1 MPSSASRKGYKGE
14 VEVVELLRDLGFI
27 AERSWGSDGRSF
39 GEKSDIDVKAT
50 KGDLTIRVQ
59 VKRRKKLADFLSFKN
74 ADVVMVRQDRKP
86 WLWIVKHEWMK
97 DLFNSGALET
107 HKPEN
112 GVSNDRDSRDP
123 AKLQGESNAI
133 SNEKTRS

>member
-1 MPSSASRKGYKGE
+1 MPSSAARKGYKGE

-59 VKRRKKLADFLSFKN
+59 VKRRKKIAGFLDFKN

-97 DLFNSGALET
+97 NLFNSGVLET
-107 HKPEN
+107 HEPEN

-123 AKLQGESNAI
+123 AKL
-133 SNEKTRS
+133 

>member
-27 AERSWGSDGRSF
+27 AERRWGSDGRSF

-59 VKRRKKLADFLSFKN
+59 VKRRKKIAGFLDFKN

-97 DLFNSGALET
+97 NLFNSGVVET

-133 SNEKTRS
+133 SNET

>member
-1 MPSSASRKGYKGE
+1 MPSSAYRKGYKGE

-59 VKRRKKLADFLSFKN
+59 VKRRKKIAGFLDFKN

-97 DLFNSGALET
+97 NLFNSGALET
-107 HKPEN
+107 HKPED
-112 GVSNDRDSRDP
+112 GVSNDRDSHGS
-123 AKLQGESNAI
+123 AKL
-133 SNEKTRS
+133 

>member
-59 VKRRKKLADFLSFKN
+59 VKRR
-74 ADVVMVRQDRKP
+74 QDRKP

-97 DLFNSGALET
+97 NLFNSGVLET
-107 HKPEN
+107 HEPEN

-123 AKLQGESNAI
+123 AKL
-133 SNEKTRS
+133 

>member
-1 MPSSASRKGYKGE
+1 M
-14 VEVVELLRDLGFI
+14 LRDLGFI

-59 VKRRKKLADFLSFKN
+59 VKRRKKIAGFLDFKN

-97 DLFNSGALET
+97 NLFNSGVLET
-107 HKPEN
+107 HKPED

-123 AKLQGESNAI
+123 AKL
-133 SNEKTRS
+133 

>member
-59 VKRRKKLADFLSFKN
+59 VKRRKKIAGFLDFKN

-86 WLWIVKHEWMK
+86 WLCIVKHEWMK
-97 DLFNSGALET
+97 NLFNSGALET
-107 HKPEN
+107 HKPED
-112 GVSNDRDSRDP
+112 GVSNDRDSHGS
-123 AKLQGESNAI
+123 AKL
-133 SNEKTRS
+133 

>member
-14 VEVVELLRDLGFI
+14 VEVVELLRDLGFT

-50 KGDLTIRVQ
+50 KGDLTILVQ
-59 VKRRKKLADFLSFKN
+59 VKRRKKIAGFLDFKN

-86 WLWIVKHEWMK
+86 WLWIAKHSWMK
-97 DLFNSGALET
+97 NLFKRGGVET
-107 HKPEN
+107 HKTEN
-112 GVSNDRDSRDP
+112 GVSNDRDSQDS
-123 AKLQGESNAI
+123 AKFKERENAI
-133 SNEKTRS
+133 SNEEEN

>member
-14 VEVVELLRDLGFI
+14 VEVVELLRDLGFT

-50 KGDLTIRVQ
+50 KGDLTILVQ
-59 VKRRKKLADFLSFKN
+59 VKRRKKIAGFLDFKN

-86 WLWIVKHEWMK
+86 WLWIAKHSWMK
-97 DLFNSGALET
+97 NLFKRGVVET
-107 HKPEN
+107 HNQEN
-112 GVSNDRDSRDP
+112 GVSNDRDSQDS
-123 AKLQGESNAI
+123 AKFKEREDAI
-133 SNEKTRS
+133 SNEEEN

>member
-1 MPSSASRKGYKGE
+1 MPSPASRKGYKGE
-14 VEVVELLRDLGFI
+14 VEVVELLRELGFI

-97 DLFNSGALET
+97 NLFNSGVVET

-123 AKLQGESNAI
+123 AKL
-133 SNEKTRS
+133 

>member
-14 VEVVELLRDLGFI
+14 VEVVELLRDLGFT

-50 KGDLTIRVQ
+50 KGDLTILVQ
-59 VKRRKKLADFLSFKN
+59 VKRRKKIAGFLDFKN

-86 WLWIVKHEWMK
+86 WLWIAKHSWMK
-97 DLFNSGALET
+97 NLFKRGVVET
-107 HKPEN
+107 HKTEN
-112 GVSNDRDSRDP
+112 GVSNDRDSQDS
-123 AKLQGESNAI
+123 AKFKEREND
-133 SNEKTRS
+133 

>member
-59 VKRRKKLADFLSFKN
+59 VKLADFLSFKN

-86 WLWIVKHEWMK
+86 WLWIVKHKWMK

-112 GVSNDRDSRDP
+112 GVSNDRDSHGS
-123 AKLQGESNAI
+123 AKL
-133 SNEKTRS
+133 

>member
-27 AERSWGSDGRSF
+27 ADRSWGSDGRSF

-50 KGDLTIRVQ
+50 KGDLTILVQ

-97 DLFNSGALET
+97 NLFNSGVVDNNN
-107 HKPEN
+107 HEN
-112 GVSNDRDSRDP
+112 GVSNDRDSQDP
-123 AKLQGESNAI
+123 AQI
-133 SNEKTRS
+133 

>member
-14 VEVVELLRDLGFI
+14 VEVVELLRDLGFT

-50 KGDLTIRVQ
+50 KGDLTILVQ
-59 VKRRKKLADFLSFKN
+59 VKRRKKIAGFLDFKN

-86 WLWIVKHEWMK
+86 WLWIVKHSWMK
-97 DLFNSGALET
+97 NLFKRGGVET
-107 HKPEN
+107 HNNEN
-112 GVSNDRDSRDP
+112 GVSNDRDSHDS
-123 AKLQGESNAI
+123 AKFKDRENAI
-133 SNEKTRS
+133 SNET

>member
-14 VEVVELLRDLGFI
+14 VEVVELLRDLGFT
-27 AERSWGSDGRSF
+27 ADRSWGSDGRSF

-50 KGDLTIRVQ
+50 KGDLTILVQ

-86 WLWIVKHEWMK
+86 WLWIVKHAWMK
-97 DLFNSGALET
+97 KLFNSGAVDN
-107 HKPEN
+107 HKPED
-112 GVSNDRDSRDP
+112 GVSNDRDSQAP
-123 AKLQGESNAI
+123 QNL
-133 SNEKTRS
+133 

>member
-14 VEVVELLRDLGFI
+14 VEVVELLRDLGFT

-50 KGDLTIRVQ
+50 KGDLTILVQ
-59 VKRRKKLADFLSFKN
+59 VKRRKKIAGFLDFKN

-86 WLWIVKHEWMK
+86 WLWIAKHSWMK
-97 DLFNSGALET
+97 NLFKRGVVET
-107 HKPEN
+107 HKQEN
-112 GVSNDRDSRDP
+112 GVSNDRDSQDS
-123 AKLQGESNAI
+123 AKFKEREND
-133 SNEKTRS
+133 NNKNM

>member
-1 MPSSASRKGYKGE
+1 MPSKASRKGYQGE
-14 VEVVELLRDLGFI
+14 VEVVELLRELGFI
-27 AERSWGSDGRSF
+27 ADRSWGSDGRSF

-50 KGDLTIRVQ
+50 KGDLTILVQ
-59 VKRRKKLADFLSFKN
+59 VKRRKKIADFLSFRN

-97 DLFNSGALET
+97 KLFKSGIVET

-112 GVSNDRDSRDP
+112 GVSKDRDSRDP
-123 AKLQGESNAI
+123 AELL
-133 SNEKTRS
+133 